1 MFVVQKTPVSV
12 GDWKGSCHSLDLLDR
27 HIPTSTGVYIETEAR
42 HSEEQVPVL
51 SFPGAGSLV
60 FKWWTDTGV
69 ETTRFQ
75 ESSGSGLHS
84 HKYIF
89 GWACTLSP

>member
-27 HIPTSTGVYIETEAR
+27 HIPTSTGVYTETEAG

-51 SFPGAGSLV
+51 SFPG
-60 FKWWTDTGV
+60 
-69 ETTRFQ
+69 
-75 ESSGSGLHS
+75 
-84 HKYIF
+84 
-89 GWACTLSP
+89 GW